1 MSNLSGALMGAETN
15 DHWEL
20 LVEAI
25 SASRF
30 PKVWGWKRETYC
42 LVGYV
47 VEQTWAADSSFRVVG
62 SRERYESPV
71 RCPYRPT

>member
-30 PKVWGWKRETYC
+30 PKVWGWKRETYR
-42 LVGYV
+42 LVG
-47 VEQTWAADSSFRVVG
+47 
-62 SRERYESPV
+62 
-71 RCPYRPT
+71 